1 MSLHR
6 YTSKALLFG
15 FLTYLMLVL
24 TTITK
29 SYDRYLVR
37 KDDFSS
43 TVELIN
49 FIESAFILW
58 TLFLLFVPI
67 IVKLI
72 RTYPF
77 HGIGS
82 RSFLWIKHGLIH
94 ALSAF
99 LVMILHAAVYILLI
113 AYLRGYNDVF
123 EFDFEFIRMM
133 NANMTF
139 YTIIDVF
146 IYVSIVAG
154 FYLVSYYEDIRIA
167 QLRTIDLESQ
177 LSIVRLEALK
187 MQIQPHFVFNALHN
201 IHALLHEHV
210 QSAKDSLYRLKSLM
224 QRSHENLE
232 RQLISLK
239 EELQFIEAYLGVE
252 QTRFADRLKVYY
264 DIEEVAKQAVVP
276 SMILQPAIENAIK
289 HGISKSASFGII
301 KISARKL
308 NKNLILAVEDN
319 GPGLSTHHQKHEPG
333 IGVLNTMNRLE
344 ILYDWHEYSMKPSP
358 LGGLTVEIKLPFIES

>member
-1 MSLHR
+1 MSLNR
-6 YTSKALLFG
+6 YTPKAILFG
-15 FLTYLMLVL
+15 FLAYLMLVL

-43 TVELIN
+43 SVELIN

-58 TLFLLFVPI
+58 TLFLFFVPV
-67 IVKLI
+67 IVRLI
-72 RTYPF
+72 RNYPF
-77 HGIGS
+77 HGIGFH
-82 RSFLWIKHGLIH
+82 RFLWIKHGLIH
-94 ALSAF
+94 AITAF
-99 LVMILHAAVYILLI
+99 LVMILHAALYIVLI
-113 AYLRGYNDVF
+113 AYIRGYHDVF
-123 EFDFEFIRMM
+123 QFDFQFIRMM

-146 IYVSIVAG
+146 IYVCIVAG

-167 QLRTIDLESQ
+167 QLRTLDLESQ

-201 IHALLHEHV
+201 IHALLHEQV
-210 QSAKDSLYRLKSLM
+210 QAARESLYRLKSLM

-264 DIEEVAKQAVVP
+264 EIDEIATQAVVP
-276 SMILQPAIENAIK
+276 SMILQPAIEM
-289 HGISKSASFGII
+289 
-301 KISARKL
+301 
-308 NKNLILAVEDN
+308 
-319 GPGLSTHHQKHEPG
+319 Q
-333 IGVLNTMNRLE
+333 LNTAYQKVLLSELLKYRL
-344 ILYDWHEYSMKPSP
+344 K
-358 LGGLTVEIKLPFIES
+358 K